1 MSIELLVYLSFQM
14 QTIDWT
20 CKKRNRTTRKS
31 VILIAYFLVFVCIY
45 FTTFFSLFL
54 SLHVSCVTQF
64 VIFNSHT
71 IQWQLFLCIVR
82 FVYLYA
88 SRTTIHRIASN
99 DAVSQPSSFF
109 IPFVPTKF
117 CLRSL
122 IEIRAIHSVHILL
135 EWFCACVPNVAHN
148 KNNEQQTHTHIHNFL
163 YKQLSTAFWVKAV
176 AKW

>member
-88 SRTTIHRIASN
+88 SRTTIQCNRIELLPMTLYLSHLLFLFHL
-99 DAVSQPSSFF
+99 SQQN
-109 IPFVPTKF
+109 FVYV
-117 CLRSL
+117 RSL
-122 IEIRAIHSVHILL
+122 KFVQFIQFIFCSNGFVLVCQTLL
-135 EWFCACVPNVAHN
+135 TTKTMNN
-148 KNNEQQTHTHIHNFL
+148 KHTHTYTISCTNNCRLHFG
-163 YKQLSTAFWVKAV
+163 
-176 AKW
+176 